1 MAYAADPDT
10 KGKNTAKHAKMTIFQ
25 VSIALVATTIG
36 GGLLGVPY
44 AFYHLGI
51 PLAVFLS
58 LMAAITGYMSVMLY
72 LRTKDLTPRKY
83 ESTYEIAYL
92 LYGRASIFI
101 VTGTQFVSSLFCMIL
116 YYRILGD
123 TIGHLWAQIFLKHH
137 THQN

>member
-1 MAYAADPDT
+1 MAYAADPLT
-10 KGKNTAKHAKMTIFQ
+10 KTKSTTKPKMSIFQ
-25 VSIALVATTIG
+25 VSIALVASTIG
-36 GGLLGVPY
+36 GGILGVPY

-58 LMAAITGYMSVMLY
+58 IFFAITGHLSVMLY

-83 ESTYEIAYL
+83 ESSYEIAYL

-101 VTGTQFVSSLFCMIL
+101 VTGTQFATAICCMVL

-123 TIGHLWAQIFLKHH
+123 TIGHLMSLIFLRGSNHSD
-137 THQN
+137 